1 LKTRRLGNSEL
12 YVSEIAY
19 GSWLTVAGGIA
30 REQAERCI
38 HAALDAGITLFD
50 TANEYGRGAAEAA
63 LGETLHAVPRDRYLL
78 ATKLFFP
85 MSETDRGLSAAQ
97 VAKQLD
103 ASLVRLRT
111 DYVDLYQCH
120 RYDEETPLE
129 ETMAALTRAVEAGK
143 TRAVGFSGWTAA
155 QIDQAAA
162 ISNQYGY
169 VPFVSSQPQYSML
182 WRKPEAE
189 IFPTCERHGIGQ
201 IVFSPLAQGVLSG
214 KYKPGLAPPADSRAA
229 DPEMNMFMQSKGR
242 RFRDDD
248 LLTAVQQLVPI
259 ANDLGITLSQMAL
272 AWVLRKREVAAAI
285 IGGRSPEQ
293 IRMNVQA
300 AGLELPAD
308 VIARADAILAAV
320 TVT

>member
-1 LKTRRLGNSEL
+1 MKTRRLGNSEL

-30 REQAERCI
+30 REEAERCI

-50 TANEYGRGAAEAA
+50 TANEYGHGAAESL
-63 LGETLHAVPRDRYLL
+63 LGETLNSVPRDRYLL

-85 MSETDRGLSAAQ
+85 MSETDRGLSAPQ

-120 RYDEETPLE
+120 RYDGETPLE
-129 ETMAALTRAVEAGK
+129 ETMEALTRAVEAGK
-143 TRAVGFSGWTAA
+143 ARALGFSGWTAA

-162 ISNQYGY
+162 ISNQRGY

-189 IFPTCERHGIGQ
+189 IFPACERHGIGQ
-201 IVFSPLAQGVLSG
+201 IVYSPLAQGVLSG

-229 DPEMNMFMQSKGR
+229 DPGMNAFMQSKGR

-248 LLTAVQQLVPI
+248 LLAAVQQLAPI

-272 AWVLRKREVAAAI
+272 AWVLRRREVTSAI
-285 IGGRSPEQ
+285 VGGRSPEQ
-293 IRMNVQA
+293 IEMNARA

-308 VIARADAILAAV
+308 VVARADAILAAV
-320 TVT
+320 TVV

>member
-1 LKTRRLGNSEL
+1 MKTRRLGNSEL

-50 TANEYGRGAAEAA
+50 TANEYGHGAAESL
-63 LGETLHAVPRDRYLL
+63 LGDTFNSVPRDSYLL

-85 MSETDRGLSAAQ
+85 MSETDRGLSAPQ

-129 ETMAALTRAVEAGK
+129 ETMAALTRAVQAGK
-143 TRAVGFSGWTAA
+143 ARSIGFSGWTVQ

-162 ISNQYGY
+162 MSNQRGY

-189 IFPTCERHGIGQ
+189 IFPACERHSIGQ

-214 KYKPGLAPPADSRAA
+214 KYKPGVPPPSDSRAA

-248 LLTAVQQLVPI
+248 LLAAVLHLVPI
-259 ANDLGITLSQMAL
+259 ARDLGLTLSQMAL
-272 AWVLRKREVAAAI
+272 AWVLRRPEVTAAI
-285 IGGRSPEQ
+285 VGGRSPEQ
-293 IRMNVQA
+293 IQVNAKASGVRLDEEV
-300 AGLELPAD
+300 
-308 VIARADAILAAV
+308 VARLNEILAPVVV
-320 TVT
+320 T